1 MKLKK
6 IEEVKKKMIIKKE
19 VYISIQEEE
28 IDSNTLISRLAK
40 DLFGV
45 KILGVREGNFPLS
58 NLK

>member
-28 IDSNTLISRLAK
+28 IDSNTLISRLVK
-40 DLFGV
+40 DLFGM
-45 KILGVREGNFPLS
+45 
-58 NLK
+58 

>member
-1 MKLKK
+1 MEVIMDKKVLKK
-6 IEEVKKKMIIKKE
+6 A

-45 KILGVREGNFPLS
+45 
-58 NLK
+58 

>member
-1 MKLKK
+1 MKIKESEEKVNKK
-6 IEEVKKKMIIKKE
+6 IIIKKE

-45 KILGVREGNFPLS
+45 
-58 NLK
+58 

>member
-1 MKLKK
+1 MKIKESKEKVNKK
-6 IEEVKKKMIIKKE
+6 IIIKKE

-45 KILGVREGNFPLS
+45 
-58 NLK
+58 

>member
-1 MKLKK
+1 MKIKELKEK
-6 IEEVKKKMIIKKE
+6 VKKKIIIKKKKE

-45 KILGVREGNFPLS
+45 
-58 NLK
+58 